1 MKNLVFIAI
10 IVFCFSGCKFK
21 SHEVT
26 KAEMPKAIPAIV
38 ITPMFSIEKRA
49 EKYAL
54 FFKEKQISSFQY
66 DSININGIYPILT
79 KGQEKYIFLTDKS
92 KIFGP
97 FDEIKILNELTIK
110 ISTAGH
116 QKNGFLDVEG
126 GKTLFDYY
134 LVDRDPHHESLYWVA
149 TKSGQ
154 KGLIS
159 IGYAV
164 SREMLVLPIGTYLF
178 TDLTT
183 HSSAYEDMS
192 YDVVT
197 IKYFKEKSFGKAYAD
212 NDFHSFRSVYSH
224 QVKETKLKDLFGYNA
239 KIIAVNA
246 AKNAL
251 VYSEKGYGLMN
262 LDGIILVPAAYNN
275 YQKIGD
281 SAYIFSSAV
290 ETLKVNLNGKKI

>member
-10 IVFCFSGCKFK
+10 IVVCLSGCQFK
-21 SHEVT
+21 SHKLT
-26 KAEMPKAIPAIV
+26 KAEAPKAAPAKVIV
-38 ITPMFSIEKRA
+38 PTFSVEKRA

-54 FFKEKQISSFQY
+54 FFKGRLISSFQY
-66 DSININGIYPILT
+66 DSINISGVYPIMA
-79 KGQEKYIFLTDKS
+79 KGQEKYIFLTNEE

-97 FDEIKILNELTIK
+97 FAEIKILNKKTIK

-116 QKNGFLDVEG
+116 QKNGFLDANGEEE
-126 GKTLFDYY
+126 LFDYY
-134 LVDRDPHHESLYWVA
+134 LVDKDPHEERLYWVE
-149 TKSGQ
+149 TKYGQ

-159 IGYAV
+159 TGYAV
-164 SREMLVLPIGTYLF
+164 SRDILVLPVSTYFF

-183 HSSAYEDMS
+183 HSGGYEDMS

-212 NDFHSFRSVYSH
+212 HDFHSLHSFYSH

-251 VYSEKGYGLMN
+251 VSSEKGYGLMN
-262 LDGIILVPAAYNN
+262 LDGVILVPVAYKN

-281 SAYIFSSAV
+281 SAYLFSNAL
-290 ETLKVNLNGKKI
+290 ETLKVDLNGKKI